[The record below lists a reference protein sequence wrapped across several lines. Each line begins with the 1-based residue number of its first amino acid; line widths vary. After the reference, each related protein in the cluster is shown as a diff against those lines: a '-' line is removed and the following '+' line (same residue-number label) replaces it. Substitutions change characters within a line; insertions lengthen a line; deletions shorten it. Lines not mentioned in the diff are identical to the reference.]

1 MSEEMDVSCARPI
14 GGSVVSPPA
23 EKAEN
28 EVKTTEKEV
37 KTMIKVGK
45 KAPDFQA
52 PAFHQGKFKQ
62 IKLSDYPGKWV
73 VLCFYPGDFTFV

>member
-1 MSEEMDVSCARPI
+1 
-14 GGSVVSPPA
+14 
-23 EKAEN
+23 
-28 EVKTTEKEV
+28 
-37 KTMIKVGK
+37 MIKVGK

>member
-14 GGSVVSPPA
+14 GGSVVSPSA
-23 EKAEN
+23 EEAEN
-28 EVKTTEKEV
+28 ETRPVKEV

-62 IKLSDYPGKWV
+62 IKLSNYPGKWV